1 MQQFVMDVFQ
11 TVRMKL
17 QTIIIAGLA
26 TTTMAFTP
34 VAKADS
40 APQPASHVPERALTA
55 IMRYANTNLE
65 EWHYTREWAYDG
77 EVRIDHHDPSRPGAE
92 HWQLVSIDGRAPTA
106 AEIKEYNEDR
116 DSHEEESEER
126 FDNED
131 VLRMLAPGTV
141 KLIGQD
147 GNRLRYGYRMQSPNG
162 KKKRLYRPMLG
173 DLTVVQEGEDSWV
186 EQVRV
191 WNDEPV
197 RPVIGVRISDVAMD
211 FQFTRQGEAVLPAG
225 VDVTFAGKFLLLKN
239 IDRQIQVRLTDF
251 ARVADITASQ

>member
-1 MQQFVMDVFQ
+1 
-11 TVRMKL
+11 
-17 QTIIIAGLA
+17 
-26 TTTMAFTP
+26 
-34 VAKADS
+34 
-40 APQPASHVPERALTA
+40 
-55 IMRYANTNLE
+55 
-65 EWHYTREWAYDG
+65 
-77 EVRIDHHDPSRPGAE
+77 
-92 HWQLVSIDGRAPTA
+92 
-106 AEIKEYNEDR
+106 
-116 DSHEEESEER
+116 
-126 FDNED
+126 
-131 VLRMLAPGTV
+131 MLAPGTV

-211 FQFTRQGEAVLPAG
+211 FQFTRQGEAVLPVG